1 MKKRNFVF
9 APALIV
15 VLAGAAAAAD
25 INGKWKASM
34 QGGDMAIEQTYN
46 FKVDGGKIT
55 GTMSDEMIGEAKI
68 ASGSLKGD
76 DIEFT
81 VAASGQMG
89 EMSLSFK
96 GKVTG
101 PDEMKLTMS
110 FGGWRGG
117 PGGPGGPD
125 GGPGGAGGPGG
136 PGGPGGMELV
146 AKRVK

>member
-1 MKKRNFVF
+1 MF

-15 VLAGAAAAAD
+15 ILAGAASAAD
-25 INGKWKASM
+25 INGKWKANFD
-34 QGGDMAIEQTYN
+34 GGGMAIEQTYN

-55 GTMSDEMIGEAKI
+55 GTMSDPMLGEAKI

-81 VAASGQMG
+81 VSASGQMG
-89 EMSLSFK
+89 DMTLTFK

-101 PDEMKLTMS
+101 PDEIKLSMS
-110 FGGWRGG
+110 FGGGAGG
-117 PGGPGGPD
+117 PGGPGGP
-125 GGPGGAGGPGG
+125 GGEGPGGG

>member
-1 MKKRNFVF
+1 MRLRNFAF

-15 VLAGAAAAAD
+15 ILAGAAAAAD
-25 INGKWKASM
+25 INGKWKATM
-34 QGGDMAIEQTYN
+34 NGGQMAMEQTYT

-55 GTMSDEMIGEAKI
+55 GTMTDEMMGEAKI
-68 ASGSLKGD
+68 TSGTLNGD

-89 EMSLSFK
+89 DMTFKFK

-101 PDEMKLTMS
+101 ADEMKLSMS
-110 FGGWRGG
+110 ISGG
-117 PGGPGGPD
+117 PGGPGG
-125 GGPGGAGGPGG
+125 GGPGGPDGPGGGG